1 LVRFG
6 TAVYFQIFLNAGMQ
20 EHEKQPKE
28 IRFIQPD
35 QNSWNLEKDVHVWK
49 FLVIQ
54 TDLSLLTG
62 HEKALANQFRFD
74 EDKCRFAVGRQ
85 ALRHLLSKYLN
96 VKPLD
101 IGIDHKDLKKP
112 VISYPLTDIHFNISH
127 SGEWVLIGISR
138 KELGI
143 DIEKIDPEFQYSD
156 LLQEHFSEAEKS
168 FISRAANPLLAFLY
182 LWTRKEALTKAW
194 GTGLQENLKTVS
206 VLSDYSSV
214 DLQQK
219 SWKLESFHFSDF
231 YQSALAHLCDTENII
246 YFDGN
251 VLF

>member
-1 LVRFG
+1 M
-6 TAVYFQIFLNAGMQ
+6 AGMQ
-20 EHEKQPKE
+20 EEGKKTKE

-35 QNSWNLEKDVHVWK
+35 QNSWNLEKAVHVWK
-49 FLVIQ
+49 VPVIPN
-54 TDLSLLTG
+54 DLSLLTDP
-62 HEKALANQFRFD
+62 EKALAYRFRF
-74 EDKCRFAVGRQ
+74 ESDKNRFAMGRQ
-85 ALRHLLSKYLN
+85 VLRQLLSKYLN

-101 IGIDHKDLKKP
+101 IIIDQKDRKKP
-112 VISYPLTDIHFNISH
+112 VISDPLTDIHFNISH

-143 DIEKIDPEFQYSD
+143 DIEKIDPEFQFGD

-168 FISRAANPLLAFLY
+168 FITRAANPLNAFLY

-194 GTGLQENLKTVS
+194 GTGLQENLKMVS

-219 SWKLESFHFSDF
+219 SWKLESFHFSES
-231 YQSALAHLCDTENII
+231 YQSALAHLCDEENII
-246 YFDGN
+246 YFDWN
-251 VLF
+251 ILF